1 MNGEWQLDS
10 LESVL
15 MRRDGM
21 SQDAAQDV
29 IKEMRDRA
37 VNGEDPEDLLYEIGL
52 EPDYVWDIIG

>member
-1 MNGEWQLDS
+1 MSGEWQLDS

-21 SQDAAQDV
+21 SRDAAQDV